1 LGIKFAG
8 LMETLNKTNSVIAY
22 RKISGAN
29 IPVMTKEIT
38 NKAHFDSQ
46 IYPTFKA
53 IS

>member
-1 LGIKFAG
+1 MKVF
-8 LMETLNKTNSVIAY
+8 NKTNSVIAY

>member
-1 LGIKFAG
+1 
-8 LMETLNKTNSVIAY
+8 METLNKTNSVIAY

-38 NKAHFDSQ
+38 NKVHFDSQ